1 MILDEF
7 LQRCTINPKK
17 VVYPE
22 GEDERLIQ
30 AASYCAQNHIAYPTL
45 VGKKKSIE
53 DKANS
58 LHVNLSGVEI
68 VEISDADYSKELFE
82 IVNADKQRIT
92 KEEAA
97 RLSKNPLYIGAL
109 LVKKD
114 LAHMCIGGAISDT
127 ADVIKAALRV
137 IGLKDNIK
145 LLSSFFL
152 MELQSPEF
160 GHNGVLFFADCGVN
174 PQPDSQQL
182 ADIAIAT
189 ADNFTSLM
197 NAKPKVAMLS
207 FSTLGSAKHKMLDK
221 VIEAVGIVKQKRPDI
236 IIDGEFQAD
245 AALVESVAQRK
256 APGSS
261 IKGDANVLIFPDLN
275 AGNIAY
281 KLVERLA
288 KAQAIGPIMQG
299 LKKPMHDL
307 SRGCKYMDI
316 VYLTA
321 ISSFQA

>member
-7 LQRCTINPKK
+7 LAKSKLKPKK

-30 AASYCAQNHIAYPTL
+30 AASYCVREGIAYPIL
-45 VGKKKSIE
+45 IGSKSIIE
-53 DKANS
+53 KKAIG
-58 LHVNLSGVEI
+58 LGIDLGGI
-68 VEISDADYSKELFE
+68 QIIQTSDFDYSDDLFNIINFSKKRIDKKEAQ
-82 IVNADKQRIT
+82 N
-92 KEEAA
+92 
-97 RLSKNPLYIGAL
+97 LSKNPLYIGAL
-109 LVKKD
+109 LVRKN
-114 LAHMCIGGAISDT
+114 LADICIGGAINDT
-127 ADVIKAALRV
+127 ADVIKAGLYV
-137 IGLKDNIK
+137 IGLKENIK

-152 MELQSPEF
+152 MELPTNEF
-160 GHNGVLFFADCGVN
+160 GENGVLFFADCGVN
-174 PQPDSQQL
+174 PDPNASEL

-189 ADNFTSLM
+189 ADNFSMLM
-197 NAKPKVAMLS
+197 NAQPKVAMLS
-207 FSTLGSAKHKMLDK
+207 FSTKASAKHKILDK
-221 VIEAVGIVKQKRPDI
+221 VIEATNIVKQKRPDI
-236 IIDGEFQAD
+236 LVDGELQAD
-245 AALVESVAQRK
+245 AALVESVALRK
-256 APGSS
+256 APDSP
-261 IKGDANVLIFPDLN
+261 IKGHANVLIFPDLN

-321 ISSFQA
+321 ISSFQV

>member
-1 MILDEF
+1 MILDDF
-7 LQRCTINPKK
+7 LKRCKLKPKN

-30 AASYCAQNHIAYPTL
+30 AASYCKVNNIAQPILIGNKKIIESKAHSLNANIDGVQILEVSDFDYTQELFDTINTDKKRIDKDQAKLLSQNALY
-45 VGKKKSIE
+45 VGALLTKKSI
-53 DKANS
+53 
-58 LHVNLSGVEI
+58 
-68 VEISDADYSKELFE
+68 AD
-82 IVNADKQRIT
+82 
-92 KEEAA
+92 
-97 RLSKNPLYIGAL
+97 
-109 LVKKD
+109 
-114 LAHMCIGGAISDT
+114 MCIGGAISDT
-127 ADVIKAALRV
+127 ADVIKAALYV

-152 MELQSPEF
+152 MELQNTEF
-160 GHNGVLFFADCGVN
+160 GNNGVLFFADCGVN
-174 PQPDSQQL
+174 PDPNSQQL

-189 ADNFTSLM
+189 ADNFKNLM
-197 NAKPKVAMLS
+197 NTQPIVAMLS
-207 FSTLGSAKHKMLDK
+207 FSTKGSAKHKMLDK
-221 VIEAVGIVKQKRPDI
+221 VIEAVEIVKQKRPDI
-236 IIDGEFQAD
+236 IIDGELQAD
-245 AALVESVAQRK
+245 AALVESVCLRK
-256 APGSS
+256 APNSPV
-261 IKGDANVLIFPDLN
+261 KGHANVLIFPDLN

>member
-1 MILDEF
+1 MILDDF

-30 AASYCAQNHIAYPTL
+30 AASYCSQNHIAYPIL
-45 VGKKKSIE
+45 IGQRKSIE
-53 DKANS
+53 KKANS
-58 LHVNLSGVEI
+58 LHINLSGVEI
-68 VEISDADYSKELFE
+68 VEISDVDYTEELFE
-82 IVNADKQRIT
+82 IINADKQRIDK
-92 KEEAA
+92 KESIQ
-97 RLSKNPLYIGAL
+97 LSKNPLYIGAL
-109 LVKKD
+109 LVKKN
-114 LAHMCIGGAISDT
+114 LADMCIGGAISDT
-127 ADVIKAALRV
+127 ADIIKAALHV
-137 IGLKDNIK
+137 IGLKNNIK

-160 GHNGVLFFADCGVN
+160 GQNGVLFFADCGVN
-174 PQPDSQQL
+174 PQPNSEQL

-189 ADNFTSLM
+189 ADNFSSLM
-197 NAKPKVAMLS
+197 NVKPKVAMLS
-207 FSTLGSAKHKMLDK
+207 FSTLGSAKHKVLDK
-221 VIEAVGIVKQKRPDI
+221 VIEAVNIVKQKRADI

-288 KAQAIGPIMQG
+288 KAQAIGPVMQG

>member
-30 AASYCAQNHIAYPTL
+30 AASYCAQNHIAYPIL
-45 VGKKKSIE
+45 IGKRKLIE

-58 LHVNLSGVEI
+58 LNTNLSGVEI
-68 VEISDADYSKELFE
+68 IETEDVDHTEELFG
-82 IVNADKQRIT
+82 IINADKQRVN
-92 KEEAA
+92 KEEAMQ
-97 RLSKNPLYIGAL
+97 LSKNPLYIGAL
-109 LVKKD
+109 LVKKN
-114 LAHMCIGGAISDT
+114 LAQMCIGGAISDT
-127 ADVIKAALRV
+127 ADVIKAALHV
-137 IGLKDNIK
+137 IGLKNDIK

-152 MELQSPEF
+152 MELQSSEF

-174 PQPDSQQL
+174 PQPNSEQL

-189 ADNFTSLM
+189 ADNFSSLM

-207 FSTLGSAKHKMLDK
+207 FSTLGSAKHKALDK
-221 VIEAVGIVKQKRPDI
+221 VIEAVNIVKQKRADI
-236 IIDGEFQAD
+236 VIDGEFQAD

-256 APGSS
+256 APGSP

-321 ISSFQA
+321 ISSFQV